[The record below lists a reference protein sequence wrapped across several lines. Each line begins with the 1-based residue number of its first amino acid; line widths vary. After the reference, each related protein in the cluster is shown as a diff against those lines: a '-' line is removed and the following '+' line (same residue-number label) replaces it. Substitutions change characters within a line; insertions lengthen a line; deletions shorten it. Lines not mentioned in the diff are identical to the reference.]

1 MRPLLVLLAAAV
13 LAPAVSG
20 APRFPDDRMA
30 AYHATLVAINEA
42 RPNAGVLTYAM
53 DAPTYMDHYGLVR
66 LAVGVEVGG
75 RTHWASEA
83 KEVEVRDIPGGVE
96 AAWRVAGVKVST
108 RILALPVGRLE
119 QKWQGAAL
127 FGVSVSPR
135 TPVMLRLS
143 GPARVGPSAP
153 RAAWLAG
160 EAAGAWRAGKSAGT
174 FVMQGDSVPVS
185 TAVRA
190 WDGADAPSA
199 GPAELR
205 MRAGLGSVLVAFA
218 AGDAEASALAAADPA
233 PLLSRHSA
241 TYRTLLASKI
251 ATPDPTLD
259 AAFRSAILTL
269 DYNWLRPLGWVECIH
284 HWHALWHMQHSPG
297 ATWIGQ
303 ADRAR
308 ECLLSHAEH
317 LMPSGAAP
325 QFFPGGQTHR
335 DFGGS
340 NQFFLWQVR
349 NYLRQTGD
357 TAGVRRLAPALDA
370 VIAQT
375 WHENDPD
382 GDGLLGWGQQIGN
395 QEDYVSTPW
404 NGATPTMEGIQMLL
418 ARAEVAVAL
427 GDAAGARR
435 LRVRADELAA
445 ALRARL
451 WMPDLGRY
459 AFLEEP
465 QGTRRPDGQYHTM
478 LYPAIYG
485 LADAEDAW
493 TGVRQVRDRLTD
505 ADGAVYCSANFPW
518 HAVGTWGMQA
528 GVAQQPW
535 AAMGLAAVGLR
546 NETWRPLHAAA
557 AWAQDAN
564 HRGAWPEIST
574 EPTAAYFS
582 PPAGLYL
589 QAVVEALF
597 GLRADLPRGEVT
609 VAPSFPDAWPS
620 ASLTLPEYRATYRRL
635 SGPPTRGA
643 LWRVRYTL
651 ETARPLRRRLSW
663 HVPVGSVASLT
674 CDGKP
679 LPYRLRPGVDCALL
693 TASAPASRRTVFDLA
708 LRVDGVRLLHDGS
721 VAEGDPLTI
730 RAEVAAVTGV
740 DDRCGILRDVSVAGG
755 VLRGRVRMGLLAP
768 YAGFGRLGRLTF
780 SRRTLFVRV
789 RTASGA
795 TATLAATVALLP
807 RMGASGAFA
816 CKPGGGFTL
825 RNNTA
830 SSVRGTALL
839 RSAAGEFALPVAL
852 PPRSTVR
859 VPFALPADRAALL
872 SPGDNQAAILWP
884 DGSQTAFT
892 APGPAEAALA
902 TWRSG
907 RMVAA
912 PLPAD
917 LLQPDTDRPLWR
929 IWYAYGHWP
938 WANSRPPA
946 TELALHKRLELPNGW
961 AFEPAGRKLAP
972 VSRRVGRP
980 HISVPLPPGP
990 CRRVALLVAP
1000 MLDNHDTFTTAARVT
1015 VRGSDGP
1022 LAVRTLRFPGDLDWW
1037 CPAEVVGDFATA
1049 RGPRKEPHGPLPAL
1063 PPGASDWPE
1072 GRPPA
1077 FPQPAFW
1084 ASAHVYATPSCVFNV
1099 VEVDLPH
1106 IAEAVSVEVET
1117 LTEDACLA
1125 VAAVTAEMASGHA
1138 ALAATP
1144 FLPPPNLREPRT
1156 LFSLRRAGSLEG
1168 WSVTGGFS
1176 VASVP
1181 SLFAGPTLNSLAS
1194 GGEAAVGSATS
1205 PPFTL
1210 DAPCLRV
1217 RIHGGH
1223 SAAPDG
1229 PGTLAVRLVDAADG
1243 RELAVL
1249 RPNGTHVQTEAT
1261 FDARAWQG
1269 RKVRLVLED
1278 RNNRPSYAWIGVS
1291 DITLGPRS

>member
-1 MRPLLVLLAAAV
+1 
-13 LAPAVSG
+13 
-20 APRFPDDRMA
+20 MA
-30 AYHATLVAINEA
+30 AYHATLAAISEV

-53 DAPTYMDHYGLVR
+53 DAPTYMDHYGLAR
-66 LAVGVEVGG
+66 LAVGVEAGG
-75 RTHWASEA
+75 RTRWASEA
-83 KEVEVRDIPGGVE
+83 KEVEVRDIPGGVR
-96 AAWRVAGVKVST
+96 ATWRVAGVKVETSL
-108 RILALPVGRLE
+108 LALPVGRRE

-127 FGVSVSPR
+127 FGVSTSPR
-135 TPVMLRLS
+135 TPVTVRLS

-153 RAAWLAG
+153 RTAWLAG
-160 EAAGAWRAGKSAGT
+160 EAAGAWRAGPRVGT
-174 FVMQGDSVPVS
+174 FLMQGDAVPIS

-199 GPAELR
+199 GLAEIR
-205 MRAGLGSVLVAFA
+205 MRAGRGRVMVAFA
-218 AGDAEASALAAADPA
+218 ATDTEASALAASDPA

-241 TYRTLLASKI
+241 TYRMLLASKI

-340 NQFFLWQVR
+340 NQFFLWQAR

-357 TAGVRRLAPALDA
+357 TATILRLAPALDA

-375 WHENDPD
+375 WRESDPD

-395 QEDYVSTPW
+395 QEDYVSTPG

-418 ARAEVAVAL
+418 ARAEIAAAL
-427 GDAAGARR
+427 GDAATARR
-435 LRVRADELAA
+435 LNRRASELAA
-445 ALRARL
+445 ALRERL

-459 AFLEEP
+459 AFFEDP
-465 QGTRRPDGQYHTM
+465 QGALRPDGQYHTM

-493 TGVRQVRDRLTD
+493 SGVRQVRDRLTD

-557 AWAQDAN
+557 AWAQDTN

-609 VAPSFPDAWPS
+609 VSPSFPDAWPS
-620 ASLTLPEYRATYRRL
+620 ASLVLPEYRASYRRL
-635 SGPPTRGA
+635 TGPPMSGA
-643 LWRVRYTL
+643 VWRVRYTL
-651 ETARPLRRRLSW
+651 ETTRPLRRRLSW
-663 HVPVGSVASLT
+663 RVPVGRAASLT

-679 LPYRLRPGVDCALL
+679 LPCRLQPGVDCALL

-708 LRVDGVRLLHDGS
+708 LRIDGVSLQHPGS
-721 VAEGDPLTI
+721 VAEGDLLTI
-730 RAEVAAVTGV
+730 RATGGVITGV
-740 DDRCGILRDVSVAGG
+740 DDRCGVLRDVSLAGG
-755 VLRGRVRMGLLAP
+755 ALRGRVRSGLLAA
-768 YAGFGRLGRLTF
+768 YTGFGRLGQLTF
-780 SRRTLFVRV
+780 SRRTFFVRV
-789 RTASGA
+789 RTAAGA
-795 TATLAATVALLP
+795 EATLAATVALLP
-807 RMGASGAFA
+807 RLEASGAFI
-816 CKPGGGFTL
+816 CRPGGGLTL

-830 SSVRGTALL
+830 VAVRGTALL
-839 RSAAGEFALPVAL
+839 RCAAGEFALPVSL
-852 PPRSTVR
+852 PPRTEAR
-859 VPFALPADRAALL
+859 APFVLPVDRAALL
-872 SPGDNQAAILWP
+872 SPGDNQVDLLWP
-884 DGSQTAFT
+884 DGSRTAFT
-892 APGPAEAALA
+892 APGPAEAGVAA
-902 TWRSG
+902 WRSG

-912 PLPAD
+912 PLAAD
-917 LLQPDTDRPLWR
+917 LLQPDTDRPQWR

-938 WANSRPPA
+938 WAGSRPPA
-946 TELALHKRLELPNGW
+946 TEIALHKRLELPNGW
-961 AFEPAGRKLAP
+961 VFEPAGRKLAP

-980 HISVPLPPGP
+980 HISVPLPSGP

-1000 MLDNHDTFTTAARVT
+1000 MLDNHDTFTTVARVT
-1015 VRGSDGP
+1015 VRGPDGP

-1049 RGPRKEPHGPLPAL
+1049 RGPRKGPHGLLPAL
-1063 PPGASDWPE
+1063 APNASDWPD

-1084 ASAHVYATPSCVFNV
+1084 ASSHVHATPSCVFNV
-1099 VEVDLPH
+1099 VEMDLPH
-1106 IAEAVSVEVET
+1106 AVEATSVEVET

-1125 VAAVTAEMASGHA
+1125 VAAVTAEMSTGHT
-1138 ALAATP
+1138 ALAGTP
-1144 FLPPPNLREPRT
+1144 YLPPPNLREPRT
-1156 LFSLRRAGSLEG
+1156 LFALRRTGDLEG
-1168 WSVTGGFS
+1168 WSVTGDFS
-1176 VASVP
+1176 VAAVP
-1181 SLFAGPTLNSLAS
+1181 SLFATATLNSLAS
-1194 GGEAAVGSATS
+1194 SGEAGVGSATS
-1205 PPFTL
+1205 PVFTL

-1217 RIHGGH
+1217 RLQGGR
-1223 SAAPDG
+1223 SLAPAG
-1229 PGTLAVRLVDAADG
+1229 PGTLAVRLLDAVDG

-1249 RPNGTHVQTEAT
+1249 RPSSSHLLAEASI
-1261 FDARAWQG
+1261 DVGAWQG

-1278 RNNRPSYAWIGVS
+1278 RNSQPSYAWIGIS
-1291 DITLGPRS
+1291 DVTLGPRP